1 MVATSSGGTE
11 MSLNL
16 EAVEGKSYHPE
27 CFGFILHLWSL
38 LLRQQEH
45 NGSAHW
51 CGCLGGCVCVCV
63 CGGGGGRGILGAC
76 REELQ
81 Q

>member
-1 MVATSSGGTE
+1 

-16 EAVEGKSYHPE
+16 EAVEGKSHHPE

-38 LLRQQEH
+38 LLRRQEH

-51 CGCLGGCVCVCV
+51 CGCLGGWWCVCVCV
-63 CGGGGGRGILGAC
+63 GGGGRGICGAC
-76 REELQ
+76 REESQ
-81 Q
+81 MVVV

>member
-1 MVATSSGGTE
+1 

-16 EAVEGKSYHPE
+16 DVVEGKSHQPE
-27 CFGFILHLWSL
+27 LFGFILRLWSL
-38 LLRQQEH
+38 LLRRQGH

-51 CGCLGGCVCVCV
+51 CGCLGVCVCVCV
-63 CGGGGGRGILGAC
+63 RVCGGGRGILDAC

>member
-1 MVATSSGGTE
+1 

-16 EAVEGKSYHPE
+16 DAVEGKSHQPE
-27 CFGFILHLWSL
+27 RFGFILRLWSL
-38 LLRQQEH
+38 LLRRQGH

-51 CGCLGGCVCVCV
+51 CGCPGGWGCVCVW
-63 CGGGGGRGILGAC
+63 GRGGGGRGILGAC